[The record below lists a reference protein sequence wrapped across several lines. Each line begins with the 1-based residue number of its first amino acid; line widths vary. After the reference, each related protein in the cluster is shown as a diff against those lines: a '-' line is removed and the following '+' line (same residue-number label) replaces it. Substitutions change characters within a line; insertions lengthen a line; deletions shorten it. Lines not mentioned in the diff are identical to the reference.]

1 MRLQDLRVTDLMST
15 AVLSVKESELL
26 PAADE
31 TMKMADVRHL
41 PVVDR
46 HAHVV
51 GVLSNRDVM
60 AALGAHGRKPKRVAE
75 VMTRKV
81 LTIHPN
87 KLAREAAALMLQ
99 YKIGSLPVVDDEQQ
113 LVGVITET
121 DLLRVAHLALEHGPD
136 WQEAWR

>member
-15 AVLSVKESELL
+15 AVLSVKENDTL
-26 PAADE
+26 PAADD

-41 PVVDR
+41 PVVDS

-51 GVLSNRDVM
+51 GVLSNRDVL
-60 AALGAHGRKPKRVAE
+60 AALGARTRKPKRVAE
-75 VMTRKV
+75 VMTRRV

-87 KLAREAAALMLQ
+87 TPAGQAAAIMLQ

-121 DLLRVAHLALEHGPD
+121 DLLRVAHLALEHGPE
-136 WQEAWR
+136 WQHAWR